1 MPMSDATIKIV
12 EYLAA
17 RDIRSDSYGGW
28 RFCNRN
34 HEIFYDIPEGD
45 DEEPLIEQ

>member
-1 MPMSDATIKIV
+1 MPLSDATIKIV

-28 RFCNRN
+28 RLFNLN
-34 HEIFYDIPEGD
+34 HEKFYDIIEGYY
-45 DEEPLIEQ
+45 E